1 MSRSPAPRA
10 RREKKPNDSYHHG
23 NLRTALVSAALAL
36 LDEEG
41 VEAVTI
47 RAVARRAGVTHAAP
61 ANHFRDRR
69 ALLTALATEIFSG
82 LRKEIDRKLANA
94 GPGLEARLRIFAQ
107 AVLRFG
113 LAAPNRYRLIWRW
126 DALDGSDPALSAAMD
141 GIYDRLIAEL
151 SAQGGA
157 RFDPHSRAIALWSM
171 VHGYVSMRIEGNLLA
186 GKDKVTGEPREAAIV
201 SAMLRGIG
209 V

>member
-1 MSRSPAPRA
+1 MTDQPLIF
-10 RREKKPNDSYHHG
+10 EKRPD
-23 NLRTALVSAALAL
+23 
-36 LDEEG
+36 G
-41 VEAVTI
+41 V
-47 RAVARRAGVTHAAP
+47 
-61 ANHFRDRR
+61 
-69 ALLTALATEIFSG
+69 
-82 LRKEIDRKLANA
+82 
-94 GPGLEARLRIFAQ
+94 
-107 AVLRFG
+107 AVLR
-113 LAAPNRYRLIWRW
+113 LNRPDIHNAF
-126 DALDGSDPALSAAMD
+126 D
-141 GIYDRLIAEL
+141 DRLIAEL